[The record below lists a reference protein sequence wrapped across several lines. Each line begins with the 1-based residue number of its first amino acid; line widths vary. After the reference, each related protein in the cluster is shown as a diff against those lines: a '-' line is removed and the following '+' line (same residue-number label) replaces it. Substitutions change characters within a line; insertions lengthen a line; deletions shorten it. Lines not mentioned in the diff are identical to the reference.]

1 MKHFHQSPATF
12 VQEVTINVENL
23 QRSIAF
29 YTTIIGFKL
38 IEQKE
43 SLAVFSANGQTPLL
57 TIVQPKEIKPKQQRN
72 TGLYHFALL
81 LPSRADLGGIFH
93 HFIAHGVRLQGA
105 SDHLV
110 SEALYLTD
118 PDGNGIEIYR
128 DRPKEEWKWNGS
140 EVEMASVALD
150 VENLLKEGEDT
161 VWEAL
166 PKETVMGH
174 IHLHVSELKD
184 TEQFY
189 TNGLGFEV
197 VTRYGAEALFISTER
212 YHHHIGL
219 NTWNGVGAPAPEG
232 NSVGLVWF
240 SLVFS
245 NVDEKLAAVDRLRS
259 LGYRVEIWDG
269 QHFVQD
275 PSGNKIKLV

>member
-1 MKHFHQSPATF
+1 MNHFHRSPTTY
-12 VQEVTINVENL
+12 VQDVMIKVENL
-23 QRSIAF
+23 QRSIEF
-29 YTTIIGFKL
+29 YTTIIGFQLLK
-38 IEQKE
+38 QTE
-43 SLAVFSANGQTPLL
+43 SQAVFSATGQSPLL
-57 TIVQPKEIKPKQQRN
+57 TIVQPKDIKPKQQRT

-81 LPSRADLGGIFH
+81 LPSRADLGSIMH
-93 HFIAHGVRLQGA
+93 HFIAKGVRLQGA

-110 SEALYLTD
+110 SEALYLAD

-128 DRPKEEWKWNGS
+128 DRPAEEWNWNGS
-140 EVEMASVALD
+140 EVEMASIALD
-150 VENLLKEGEDT
+150 VEGLLKEGQDT
-161 VWEAL
+161 KWDGL
-166 PKETVMGH
+166 PHETVMGH

-189 TNGLGFEV
+189 TEGLGFEV
-197 VTRYGAEALFISTER
+197 VTRYGAQVLFISTER

-240 SLVFS
+240 SLVYS
-245 NVDEKLAAVDRLRS
+245 SEEKKLAAVDRLKS
-259 LGYRVEIWDG
+259 LGYKVEVSDSEYLAK
-269 QHFVQD
+269 D